1 MTIRLG
7 MSYRSDY
14 SIPDE
19 KVNRRKNMGE
29 LCENGIKLLEK
40 INNDYKASGQEVEKF
55 AIDYNSSNNSLQ
67 FAIDDENGRYI
78 SFHAMWN
85 EKYFLVFIWAD
96 YHTEWSAVEIKPPVK
111 PKKEKEN
118 ESIVEKYIVN

>member
-1 MTIRLG
+1 
-7 MSYRSDY
+7 
-14 SIPDE
+14 
-19 KVNRRKNMGE
+19 MGE

-85 EKYFLVFIWAD
+85 GKYFLVFIWAD

>member
-1 MTIRLG
+1 

-14 SIPDE
+14 SMPDE
-19 KVNRRKNMGE
+19 KVNRRKNMSE
-29 LCENGIKLLEK
+29 LCKEGIKLLEK
-40 INNDYKASGQEVEKF
+40 INNDYKASKKEVEKF

-67 FAIDDENGRYI
+67 FAEDDENGRYI

-96 YHTEWSAVEIKPPVK
+96 YHTEWSAIEIKPPVK
-111 PKKEKEN
+111 PKKDKED
-118 ESIVEKYIVN
+118 ESIVH